1 MTSDGEQAGR
11 EATQWLIALRE
22 TPDDS
27 AVRARFEAWLA
38 ASPANQAAW
47 AETRRLLDLVT
58 LTRRAAAAP
67 TIELAKGRAR
77 RHPRRL
83 VIGGAIAALAA
94 CVMLVVGPGLL
105 LKLQASHTTTTA
117 EIRSLRLD
125 DGSVVRLGPESAV
138 DVAFR
143 PGERRVRL
151 LQGEA
156 FFEVV
161 PDAARPFTVESGGV
175 RTTVLGTSFDVRLA
189 GAATDVTVR
198 EGIVRVVDDKATP
211 PVSERL
217 VAGDHVRVDRRTGV
231 VRATRSPEETSAWL
245 RGELVAN
252 DRTVAD
258 IVDELSR
265 YHRGTIIIADGG
277 LARERTTG
285 VYKLADPAKA
295 LRAVASAHGATVRQI
310 SPWLIVLSR

>member
-1 MTSDGEQAGR
+1 MTSDSEQAGQ

-22 TPDDS
+22 APDD
-27 AVRARFEAWLA
+27 AAMRARFEAWLA

-58 LTRRAAAAP
+58 LTRPAMPAP
-67 TIELAKGRAR
+67 TIDFAKEHQR
-77 RHPRRL
+77 RRRRRF
-83 VIGGAIAALAA
+83 VIGGAIAAIAA
-94 CVMLVVGPGLL
+94 CVMLVVGPGLQL
-105 LKLQASHTTTTA
+105 RLQSSHMTSTA
-117 EIRSLRLD
+117 EIRSLNLD

-138 DVAFR
+138 DLAFAD
-143 PGERRVRL
+143 GERRVRL

-161 PDAARPFTVESGGV
+161 PDASRPFTVESGGV

-198 EGIVRVVDDKATP
+198 EGVVRVIDDKTTP

-217 VAGDHVRVDRRTGV
+217 VAGDHVRVDRTGV
-231 VRATRSPEETSAWL
+231 VRSTRSPEETAAWL

-258 IVDELSR
+258 IVDELGR
-265 YHRGTIIIADGG
+265 YYRGTILIADGG

-285 VYKLADPAKA
+285 VYTLGDPAKA

-310 SPWLIVLSR
+310 SPWLVVLSR

>member
-1 MTSDGEQAGR
+1 MTSDDGQAGR
-11 EATQWLIALRE
+11 EATQWMIALRE
-22 TPDDS
+22 APDDS
-27 AVRARFEAWLA
+27 AVRDRFEAWLA
-38 ASPANQAAW
+38 ASAANQTAW

-58 LTRRAAAAP
+58 LTRRASP
-67 TIELAKGRAR
+67 TPAIDLAKERKR
-77 RHPRRL
+77 RYPRRL
-83 VIGGAIAALAA
+83 AIGGAIAALAA
-94 CVMLVVGPGLL
+94 CMMLVVGPGLL

-125 DGSVVRLGPESAV
+125 DGSIVRLGPESAV
-138 DVAFR
+138 DIAFAS
-143 PGERRVRL
+143 GERRVRL

-156 FFEVV
+156 FFEVM
-161 PDAARPFTVESGGV
+161 PDTSRPFTVESGAV

-189 GAATDVTVR
+189 GAATDVSVR
-198 EGIVRVVDDKATP
+198 EGIVRVDDDRMTP

-217 VAGDHVRVDRRTGV
+217 VAGDHVRIDRTGV
-231 VRATRSPEETSAWL
+231 VRSTRSPEETAAWL

-265 YHRGTIIIADGG
+265 YHRGTIVIADRD

-285 VYKLADPAKA
+285 VYKLGDPAKA

-310 SPWLIVLSR
+310 SPWLVVLSR